1 MSAQASSPASDCGD
15 ALTVLDRI
23 LGTGAEDVPP
33 AEVYNA
39 MAEAS
44 RCLVRLRDGL
54 IARRR
59 AGDEGASARLA
70 HVNAALSVAFGGE
83 YPLVGV
89 HRNRIEKTREQLRK
103 LLDEIGGA
111 KADCDPLW
119 TATAGPD
126 AHASEARPA
135 SEAM

>member
-1 MSAQASSPASDCGD
+1 MSAQASAPGSDCGD
-15 ALTVLDRI
+15 ALAVLDRV
-23 LGTGAEDVPP
+23 LGAGTEDVPP

-39 MAEAS
+39 MAEVS

-54 IARRR
+54 IVRRR

-89 HRNRIEKTREQLRK
+89 HRTRIEKTRDQLRK
-103 LLDEIGGA
+103 VLAENGLDENGGST
-111 KADCDPLW
+111 C
-119 TATAGPD
+119 
-126 AHASEARPA
+126 PA
-135 SEAM
+135 SPARG